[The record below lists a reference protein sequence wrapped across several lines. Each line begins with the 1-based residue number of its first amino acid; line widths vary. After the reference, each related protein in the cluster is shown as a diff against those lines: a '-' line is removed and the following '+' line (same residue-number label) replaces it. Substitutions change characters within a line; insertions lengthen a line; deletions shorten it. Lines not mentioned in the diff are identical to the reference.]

1 MLAGELGLPA
11 RTVPAGYW
19 KGFDQDTAT
28 LDFVDFIVVVREDMA
43 GEVAY
48 LLAWCLTEKRAGLQ
62 SLYAHIP
69 PERSPLS
76 YPLVPGKMAIAP
88 LALHVGARR
97 YFESAGHLAV

>member
-1 MLAGELGLPA
+1 
-11 RTVPAGYW
+11 
-19 KGFDQDTAT
+19 
-28 LDFVDFIVVVREDMA
+28 VREDVA
-43 GEVAY
+43 EDVAY

-76 YPLVPGKMAIAP
+76 YPLVPEKMAIAP
-88 LALHVGARR
+88 LALHAGTRR